1 MNYCCTVLVFVVF
14 SSPMYF
20 GPYLGMFASCALCS
34 LELGFWLFS
43 GIKIES
49 WSLLSFFWY
58 DFGIYNFEVN
68 LISFVGVC
76 VSARVI
82 GEIHEIDLDNLVYQ
96 RIEKI

>member
-1 MNYCCTVLVFVVF
+1 
-14 SSPMYF
+14 MYF
-20 GPYLGMFASCALCS
+20 GPFLGMFASCALCS
-34 LELGFWLFS
+34 LELGFWLSS

-58 DFGIYNFEVN
+58 DFGVYNFRGKFDFFCG
-68 LISFVGVC
+68 IC